1 MSFPV
6 AGTLMVEPT
15 ESESLA
21 ELDRFCEAMIAIHAE
36 IEQVAAG
43 QVAVADS
50 VLRGAPHTA
59 ASLGGEWDRPYT
71 REQAVYPVPGLRA
84 DKYWVPVGRIDGAYG
99 DRHLVCSCPRPE
111 ELATLT

>member
-1 MSFPV
+1 V
-6 AGTLMVEPT
+6 
-15 ESESLA
+15 
-21 ELDRFCEAMIAIHAE
+21 
-36 IEQVAAG
+36 
-43 QVAVADS
+43 
-50 VLRGAPHTA
+50 
-59 ASLGGEWDRPYT
+59 GEWDRHYT